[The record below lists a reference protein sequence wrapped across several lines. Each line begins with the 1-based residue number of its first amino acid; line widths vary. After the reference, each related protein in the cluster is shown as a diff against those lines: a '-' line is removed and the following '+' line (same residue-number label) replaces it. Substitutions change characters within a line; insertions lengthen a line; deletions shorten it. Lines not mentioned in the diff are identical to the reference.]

1 MRTLFLGHH
10 VRCWAFGLAALALT
24 AASSPSLAA
33 PYYEF
38 SFTTAAGNP
47 SINGYFDILVSD
59 FSGSPTTLQSQD
71 IFALSFNATYP
82 GGTESWTSATSGN
95 TLYVSYPGGVPNV
108 YATNSVPGIAVN
120 AGSFSIDL
128 NCCGAIDFYYPGG
141 GYQIAYTE
149 TVTYFAAAPTPLPS
163 TWLMMLSGF
172 VGLGFLA
179 YRGTKKNAA
188 AIAAA

>member
-1 MRTLFLGHH
+1 MRPLFVGHR
-10 VRCWAFGLAALALT
+10 VRSWAFGLATLALT

-38 SFTTAAGNP
+38 SFTAAAANA
-47 SINGYFDILVSD
+47 SINGYFDILASY

-71 IFALSFNATYP
+71 VFALSFNATYP

-95 TLYVSYPGGVPNV
+95 PLSVSYLGGVPHV
-108 YATNSVPGIAVN
+108 DSTYSVPGIAEN
-120 AGSFSIDL
+120 AGGFSMDL

-141 GYQIAYTE
+141 GYQIGATE

-163 TWLMMLSGF
+163 TWLMLLSGF
-172 VGLGFLA
+172 LGLGFFA
-179 YRGTKKNAA
+179 YRGSKKNALA
-188 AIAAA
+188 TA

>member
-1 MRTLFLGHH
+1 
-10 VRCWAFGLAALALT
+10 LALT

-38 SFTTAAGNP
+38 SFTAAAANA
-47 SINGYFDILVSD
+47 SINGYFDILASY

-71 IFALSFNATYP
+71 VFALSFNATYP

-95 TLYVSYPGGVPNV
+95 PLSVSYLGGVPHV
-108 YATNSVPGIAVN
+108 DSTYSVPGIAVN
-120 AGSFSIDL
+120 AGGFSMDL

-141 GYQIAYTE
+141 GYQIGATE

-163 TWLMMLSGF
+163 TWLMLLSGF
-172 VGLGFLA
+172 LGLGFFA
-179 YRGTKKNAA
+179 YRGSKKNALA
-188 AIAAA
+188 TA